1 MSRSAK
7 LVSLAVFAPAVVA
20 ACATIMHGTSQQV
33 GINSQP
39 AGATVVVD
47 SQTAGTTPV
56 AAKLARKRSH
66 RITVTMPGYQQFEM
80 VTTRKT
86 SGWVWGNI
94 VFGGLIGLIVDAS
107 TGGLYDVRPEQVNAQ
122 LARTGA
128 SGEMRDGMIYVFL
141 VREVDPSWV
150 KIGQLKPIE
159 ER

>member
-107 TGGLYDVRPEQVNAQ
+107 TGGLYDVRPEQ
-122 LARTGA
+122 
-128 SGEMRDGMIYVFL
+128 
-141 VREVDPSWV
+141 
-150 KIGQLKPIE
+150 
-159 ER
+159 

>member
-1 MSRSAK
+1 MSPIVK
-7 LVSLAVFAPAVVA
+7 VVSFVFAPALVA

-39 AGATVVVD
+39 TGAMVAVD
-47 SQTAGTTPV
+47 SLPAGSTPV

-66 RITVTMPGYQQFEM
+66 RISLTMPGYQTFEIA
-80 VTTRKT
+80 TTRKT

-122 LARTGA
+122 LARAGA
-128 SGEMRDGMIYVFL
+128 SGVMRDGNIYVFM
-141 VREVDPSWV
+141 VREADPSWT
-150 KIGQLKPIE
+150 KIGQLTPIE
-159 ER
+159 H